1 MTRQEIVSEILKN
14 KAWKLREKTDF
25 LFAPINIALVKY
37 WGKRDE
43 ELRLPMST
51 SVSMRGKNLG
61 SKTKIFLSDQ
71 DVLVI
76 NNSTYSNTIN
86 SNSTNRI
93 FAFLD
98 LFRNALNIKQNF
110 QIETYNNFPTAAGIA
125 SSASGFAALTLAIN
139 ELFEL
144 KLSEKELSILARLGS
159 GSACRSII
167 NSDFAIWNK
176 GILDDGMDS
185 FADPV
190 ELKLRTKICMFV
202 AVVSTNK
209 KKISSSEAMK
219 ITTYSNTIDSNN
231 LRYNEWLKQT
241 EIDAKRILQ
250 IECFDEFGELAENNA
265 IMMHAAIQAG
275 GINYFEPK
283 TYEVLE
289 FIKACRRSKKI
300 NVYATIDA
308 GSNVKLIVRECEKNI
323 LQIEFSKA
331 FSDIKLLEI

>member
-1 MTRQEIVSEILKN
+1 MTRQEIVNEILKN

-25 LFAPINIALVKY
+25 LLAPINIALVKY

-43 ELRLPMST
+43 ELHLPMST

-61 SKTKIFLSDQ
+61 SKTKIFPSDQ

-76 NNSTYSNTIN
+76 NNSIYSHTIN
-86 SNSTNRI
+86 SNTTNRI

-98 LFRNALNIKQNF
+98 LFRNALNIKQTF
-110 QIETYNNFPTAAGIA
+110 QIETHNNFPTAAGMA

-139 ELFEL
+139 ELFDL
-144 KLSEKELSILARLGS
+144 KLSAGELSILARLGS
-159 GSACRSII
+159 GSACRSVI
-167 NSDFAIWNK
+167 NTDFAVWNK

-185 FADPV
+185 FAEPAD
-190 ELKLRTKICMFV
+190 LKLQGKICMFV
-202 AVVSTNK
+202 AVVSTNR

-219 ITTYSNTIDSNN
+219 ITTYSNTINSNN
-231 LRYNEWLKQT
+231 LKYEEWLRQT

-250 IECFDEFGELAENNA
+250 IEFFDEFCELVENNA
-265 IMMHAAIQAG
+265 IMMHEAIQEG

-283 TYEVLE
+283 TYEILE
-289 FIKACRRSKKI
+289 FVRGCRKDKKMD
-300 NVYATIDA
+300 VYATIDA
-308 GSNVKLIVRECEKNI
+308 GPNVKLIVRECDKNI

-331 FSDIKLLEI
+331 FPDTKLWEI